1 MLTILNGVK
10 NINFK
15 EWGKEMENENIK
27 REDFNDEVVDE
38 THEEVTDIAEETT
51 EAVEEIT
58 EEPAEYA
65 IEEVAEDEVDLIGDD
80 KVDWTGDDGAPE
92 EPNQAEPVQDGNNEV
107 SSAEVKESKK
117 TRIKIGII
125 VAAAI
130 AAVLAIAA
138 FFVCYTEGVG
148 GNTAVNRPI
157 TAIQTGENGFF
168 DKLDNIKFEN
178 PVVTVFDVI
187 TGKNKDTVIK
197 VNGISVDKNVF
208 NFFTNSTG
216 LNCVYS
222 LIQMG
227 MVNDVSAFNW
237 EALDQTTGFSYKEL
251 SKSMALDSIV
261 PVYATIAEGEKRG
274 ITLDEEDE
282 KKIKD
287 WIDEQKKNYGDEF
300 EEVVK
305 KSGYAD
311 EATLYEIQRMQVYM
325 QKVYED
331 ISANIDSYVSPKL
344 KASLGND
351 KVTVKHILI
360 KADTEEEKVEAKK
373 EAEKV
378 LAKAKAGEDFDKLIE
393 EFNDD
398 PGATDEGYTFANDG
412 TMVQE
417 FADASFALEVGSIS
431 ELVETS
437 YGYHIIKRL
446 ERAVTAD
453 DYIENLG
460 KTVPVKIKKGAY
472 NKTNITIDLN
482 DYFGAPSEE
491 STDDIEGNVTE
502 EQAE

>member
-1 MLTILNGVK
+1 
-10 NINFK
+10 
-15 EWGKEMENENIK
+15 MENENIK
-27 REDFNDEVVDE
+27 REGFNDEVVDE
-38 THEEVTDIAEETT
+38 IREEVTDIAEETT

-58 EEPAEYA
+58 EETTEDA
-65 IEEVAEDEVDLIGDD
+65 IEEVTE
-80 KVDWTGDDGAPE
+80 DGANLTAAGGANADGGSE
-92 EPNQAEPVQDGNNEV
+92 EPSRAEPVQDEL
-107 SSAEVKESKK
+107 AEEAPAETKERKK
-117 TRIKIGII
+117 RRIKIGII
-125 VAAAI
+125 AAAAI
-130 AAVLAIAA
+130 AAVLVIAA

-148 GNTAVNRPI
+148 GNTAVSKPI
-157 TAIQTGENGFF
+157 SAIQSGEQGFF
-168 DKLDNIKFEN
+168 DTLDNIKFEN
-178 PVVTVFDVI
+178 PIAAAFDAI
-187 TGKNKDTVIK
+187 TGKDKNTIIK
-197 VNGISVDKNVF
+197 VNGVSVDKNVF

-222 LIQMG
+222 LVQMG
-227 MVNDVSAFNW
+227 MLNDVSVFNW
-237 EALDQTTGFSYKEL
+237 EDLDQITGLSYKEL

-274 ITLDEEDE
+274 ITLSEEDE
-282 KKIKD
+282 KEIKD

-300 EEVVK
+300 EEAVK

-311 EATLYEIQRMQVYM
+311 EATLYEIQRMQVHM

-331 ISANIDSYVSPKL
+331 INANIDNYVSPKL
-344 KASLGND
+344 KESLGND

-417 FADASFALEVGSIS
+417 FADASFALEIGSIS

-460 KTVPVKIKKGAY
+460 KTVPVKIKKGVY
-472 NKTNITIDLN
+472 NSINITIDLN
-482 DYFGAPSEE
+482 DFFGAPEGSADE
-491 STDDIEGNVTE
+491 TEGNVTE

>member
-1 MLTILNGVK
+1 
-10 NINFK
+10 
-15 EWGKEMENENIK
+15 MENENIK

-38 THEEVTDIAEETT
+38 SRKEVTDIAEETT
-51 EAVEEIT
+51 EAVEEII
-58 EEPAEYA
+58 EEPTEDA
-65 IEEVAEDEVDLIGDD
+65 IEEVAEDGVDLI
-80 KVDWTGDDGAPE
+80 TADGTNEDGVPE
-92 EPNQAEPVQDGNNEV
+92 ESSQAEPAQDELDEETL
-107 SSAEVKESKK
+107 AETKERKK
-117 TRIKIGII
+117 RGRKIGII
-125 VAAAI
+125 VAAVI

-148 GNTAVNRPI
+148 GNTAVSKPI
-157 TAIQTGENGFF
+157 SAIQTGEQGFF

-178 PVVTVFDVI
+178 PIIAVFDAI
-187 TGKNKDTVIK
+187 TGKDKNTIIK
-197 VNGISVDKNVF
+197 VNGVSVDKNVF

-216 LNCVYS
+216 LNSVYS

-227 MVNDVSAFNW
+227 MVNDVSTFDW
-237 EALDQTTGFSYKEL
+237 EDLDQTTGLSYKEL

-274 ITLDEEDE
+274 ITIDEEDE

-311 EATLYEIQRMQVYM
+311 EATLYEIQRMQVHM

-331 ISANIDSYVSPKL
+331 INANIDNYVSPKL
-344 KASLGND
+344 KESLGND

-417 FADASFALEVGSIS
+417 FADASFALEIGSIS

-460 KTVPVKIKKGAY
+460 KTVPVKIKKGVY
-472 NKTNITIDLN
+472 NSINITIDLN
-482 DYFGAPSEE
+482 DYFGAPEGSADV
-491 STDDIEGNVTE
+491 TEGNVTE